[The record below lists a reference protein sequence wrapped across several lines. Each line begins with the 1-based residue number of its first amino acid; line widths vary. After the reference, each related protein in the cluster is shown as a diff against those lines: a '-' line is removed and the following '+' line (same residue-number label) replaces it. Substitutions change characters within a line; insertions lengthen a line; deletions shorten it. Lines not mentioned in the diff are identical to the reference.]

1 MRANQLLYRHFYV
14 TISSHGQNRGLPERF
29 RLRGAQMLFYLS
41 LIDGESDQTEFE
53 RIYRQYE
60 KTVFKKI
67 LHILR
72 NQHDAEDVMQEV
84 WIKVAKN
91 ISLFSDMT
99 DAVAFSYIMKIAT
112 NQAISFFRKQKNNE
126 ISLTEENLDETVC
139 DEALFAACDGVDIE
153 EISNCFAALPTIY
166 RDILSLYF
174 FHEHNT
180 TQISRLLDMKES
192 TVSSRLNRGRKLL
205 IELLERRGIHG

>member
-1 MRANQLLYRHFYV
+1 
-14 TISSHGQNRGLPERF
+14 
-29 RLRGAQMLFYLS
+29 MLFYLS
-41 LIDGESDQTEFE
+41 LIDGKSDQTEFE

-72 NQHDAEDVMQEV
+72 NQHDTEDVMQEV

-91 ISLFSDMT
+91 ISVFRDMSDS
-99 DAVAFSYIMKIAT
+99 VAFSYIMKIAT
-112 NQAISFFRKQKNNE
+112 NQSISFFRQQKNNE
-126 ISLTEENLDETVC
+126 ISLTEENLDEVVC
-139 DEALFAACDGVDIE
+139 DEALFAACDGVDID
-153 EISNCFAALPTIY
+153 EISTCFAALPTIY

-180 TQISRLLDMKES
+180 AQISRLLDMKES

-205 IELLERRGIHG
+205 IELLERRGLHG

>member
-1 MRANQLLYRHFYV
+1 MRANICFMSVFMLQYHH
-14 TISSHGQNRGLPERF
+14 TGKTAALPERF
-29 RLRGAQMLFYLS
+29 RFRGAHMLLYLS
-41 LIDGESDQTEFE
+41 MIDSESEQTEFE
-53 RIYRQYE
+53 RIYRLYE
-60 KTVFKKI
+60 KPVFRKI

-84 WIKVAKN
+84 WIKIAKN
-91 ISLFSDMT
+91 VSVFRDMSDPI
-99 DAVAFSYIMKIAT
+99 AFSYIMKIAT
-112 NQAISFFRKQKNNE
+112 NQTVSFFRKQKNNE
-126 ISLTEENLDETVC
+126 ISLTEENLDDTVC

-153 EISNCFAALPTIY
+153 EITACFAELPTIY

-180 TQISRLLDMKES
+180 AQISRLLDMKES

>member
-1 MRANQLLYRHFYV
+1 
-14 TISSHGQNRGLPERF
+14 
-29 RLRGAQMLFYLS
+29 MLFYLS

-72 NQHDAEDVMQEV
+72 NQHDTEDVMQEV

-91 ISLFSDMT
+91 ISVFRDMSNS
-99 DAVAFSYIMKIAT
+99 VAFSYIMKIAT
-112 NQAISFFRKQKNNE
+112 NQAISFFRQQKNNE
-126 ISLTEENLDETVC
+126 ISLAEENLDEIVC
-139 DEALFAACDGVDIE
+139 DEALFAVCDGVDIE
-153 EISNCFAALPTIY
+153 EISQCFAALPTIY

-180 TQISRLLDMKES
+180 AQISRLLDMKES